1 MSDARGSREP
11 KEMRVA
17 LVTNFCPHYRRPL
30 FLELSRRVDLT
41 LIMTSRGNEWY
52 WQGERP
58 FDTGQV
64 PAERAPRAFDVR
76 QLLHRGDYEAVVT
89 DLTGRATL
97 LATVGTARRLKV
109 PVVLWVGIWEH
120 PRTLAHRVSR
130 PLARKLYRSADAIVT
145 YGSHVSAFVQ
155 RESGRTRHV
164 FVAPQAVE
172 NERFRAPAPSGALRA
187 IRSRLGLDDR
197 PTFTFV
203 GRVTEEKGLDVL
215 VEASSRVDAA
225 HQIVIAGT
233 GPLVEPTR
241 ELASALGISDR
252 VRFIGHVEQRE
263 LPALL
268 QASDALVLPSVST
281 RRVRETWGL
290 VVNEA
295 MNCALPVVATDAVGA
310 AAGGLVVNRETGLVV
325 REGDAGGLAQALA
338 ELAVN
343 EAMRHRFGEQAGARV
358 LAWNYQAA
366 ADAFVAA
373 LGAAVE
379 ERGR

>member
-155 RESGRTRHV
+155 RESGRTQHV

-203 GRVTEEKGLDVL
+203 GRVTEEKGWMSSWRHPVASKL
-215 VEASSRVDAA
+215 VIRSSLRALALWSSR
-225 HQIVIAGT
+225 
-233 GPLVEPTR
+233 R
-241 ELASALGISDR
+241 EIWHRRSGSVTASALSDTWSS
-252 VRFIGHVEQRE
+252 
-263 LPALL
+263 
-268 QASDALVLPSVST
+268 ASFRPSC
-281 RRVRETWGL
+281 RR
-290 VVNEA
+290 
-295 MNCALPVVATDAVGA
+295 
-310 AAGGLVVNRETGLVV
+310 
-325 REGDAGGLAQALA
+325 
-338 ELAVN
+338 
-343 EAMRHRFGEQAGARV
+343 AMRSSCRQCRRDVSAR
-358 LAWNYQAA
+358 
-366 ADAFVAA
+366 
-373 LGAAVE
+373 
-379 ERGR
+379 RGGWSSTKR